1 MQRRPFFATT
11 AAAILALGAFA
22 ATPAHA
28 AWPNDKPIQWVV
40 PYAPGGTADTLS
52 RMIAEQLGPKLGTT
66 VVVVNRPGASGV
78 IGQTSVAQAPGDGY
92 TVLYDATPYSINPH
106 LQKLP
111 YDPQKDLQPVMLVG
125 LTPMLLAVPK
135 HSPFKTVQDFV
146 KAAKAAPGKYTFG
159 SGGQGTVQYMGA
171 ELFLQGAGVKSMHV
185 PYKSGGP
192 ALQAVMAGEVDFGFG
207 NLPALSPH
215 VKSGMLR
222 PLAIT
227 SATRNPNY
235 AEVPTIAETAVKGYE
250 VHEWNGIFAPAG
262 TPPEVVRRLNTA
274 LREVLESTHLKARIY
289 ALGSRVIAS
298 SPEEF
303 RQFLAKEDARWA
315 STVKSAGIKKE

>member
-1 MQRRPFFATT
+1 MKRRPIL
-11 AAAILALGAFA
+11 AAAALALSALA
-22 ATPAHA
+22 AVPALA
-28 AWPNDKPIQWVV
+28 AWPTDKPIQLVV
-40 PYAPGGTADTLS
+40 PYAPGGTADALS

-78 IGQTSVAQAPGDGY
+78 IGQASVAQAPGDGY

-111 YDPQKDLQPVMLVG
+111 YDPKKDLQPVTLVG
-125 LTPMLLAVPK
+125 LTPMLFAVHK
-135 HSPFKTVQDFV
+135 NSPFKSVQEFV
-146 KAAKAAPGKYTFG
+146 QAAKAAPGKYTFG

-171 ELFLQGAGVKSMHV
+171 ELFLQGAGVKGLHV

-192 ALQAVMAGEVDFGFG
+192 ALQAAMAGEVDFGFG
-207 NLPALSPH
+207 NLPALSAH

-227 SATRNPNY
+227 SATRDPNY
-235 AEVPTIAETAVKGYE
+235 PDVPTIAETAVKGYE

-262 TPPEVVRRLNTA
+262 TPPDVVQRLNVA
-274 LREVLESTHLKARIY
+274 LREVLQSTQLKARIY
-289 ALGSRVIAS
+289 ALGSRVVAS

-303 RQFLAKEDARWA
+303 HKFLVQQDERWSA
-315 STVKSAGIKKE
+315 TVKSAGIKKE

>member
-1 MQRRPFFATT
+1 MQRRPIL
-11 AAAILALGAFA
+11 AAAALALGTLAVA
-22 ATPAHA
+22 PALA
-28 AWPNDKPIQWVV
+28 AWPTDKPIQLVV
-40 PYAPGGTADTLS
+40 PYAPGGTADALS

-66 VVVVNRPGASGV
+66 VIVVNRPGASGV
-78 IGQTSVAQAPGDGY
+78 IGQASVAQAPGDGY

-111 YDPQKDLQPVMLVG
+111 YDPQKDLQPVTLVG
-125 LTPMLLAVPK
+125 LTPMLLAVHK
-135 HSPFKTVQDFV
+135 NSPFKSVQDFV

-171 ELFLQGAGVKSMHV
+171 ELFLQGAGVKGLHV

-192 ALQAVMAGEVDFGFG
+192 ALQAAMSGEVDFGFG

-215 VKSGMLR
+215 VKSGVLR

-227 SATRNPNY
+227 SATRDPNY
-235 AEVPTIAETAVKGYE
+235 PDVPTIAETAVKGYE
-250 VHEWNGIFAPAG
+250 VYEWNGIFAPAG
-262 TPPEVVRRLNTA
+262 TPPDVVQRLNVA
-274 LREVLESTHLKARIY
+274 LREVLQSTQLKARIY
-289 ALGSRVIAS
+289 ALGSRVVAS

-303 RQFLAKEDARWA
+303 HKFLVQQDERWSA
-315 STVKSAGIKKE
+315 TVKSAGIKKE

>member
-1 MQRRPFFATT
+1 MQRRPIL
-11 AAAILALGAFA
+11 AAAALALVLG
-22 ATPAHA
+22 ATPALA
-28 AWPNDKPIQWVV
+28 AWPNDKPIQLVV
-40 PYAPGGTADTLS
+40 PYAPGGTADALS

-66 VVVVNRPGASGV
+66 VIVVNKPGASGV
-78 IGQTSVAQAPGDGY
+78 IGQTAVAQSAGDGY

-111 YDPQKDLQPVMLVG
+111 YDPQKDLQPVILVG
-125 LTPMLLAVPK
+125 LTPMLFAVPK
-135 HSPFKTVQDFV
+135 NSPFKSVQDFI

-171 ELFLQGAGVKSMHV
+171 ELFLQGAGVQGLHV

-192 ALQAVMAGEVDFGFG
+192 ALQAAMAGEVDFGFG

-227 SATRNPNY
+227 SGTRNPNY
-235 AEVPTIAETAVKGYE
+235 PDVPTIAEAAVKGYE
-250 VHEWNGIFAPAG
+250 VYEWNGILAPAS
-262 TPPEVVRRLNTA
+262 TPPDVVRRLNVA
-274 LREVLESTHLKARIY
+274 LREVLESTQLKARIY

-298 SPEEF
+298 SPEDF
-303 RQFLAKEDARWA
+303 RKFLAQEDARWSA
-315 STVKSAGIKKE
+315 TVKSAGIKKE

>member
-1 MQRRPFFATT
+1 MQRRPIL
-11 AAAILALGAFA
+11 AAAALALGALA
-22 ATPAHA
+22 AAPALA
-28 AWPNDKPIQWVV
+28 AWPTDKPIQLVV
-40 PYAPGGTADTLS
+40 PYAPGGTADALS

-66 VVVVNRPGASGV
+66 VIVVNRPGASGV
-78 IGQTSVAQAPGDGY
+78 IGQSSVAQSPGDGY

-125 LTPMLLAVPK
+125 LTPMLFAVPK
-135 HSPFKTVQDFV
+135 NSPFKSVQEFV

-171 ELFLQGAGVKSMHV
+171 ELFLQGAGVQGLHV

-207 NLPALSPH
+207 NLPALSAH

-227 SATRNPNY
+227 SGTRNPNY
-235 AEVPTIAETAVKGYE
+235 ADVPTIAETAVKGFE
-250 VHEWNGIFAPAG
+250 VYEWNGILAPAA
-262 TPPEVVRRLNTA
+262 TPPDVVRRLNVA
-274 LREVLESTHLKARIY
+274 LREVLESTQLKARIY
-289 ALGSRVIAS
+289 ALGSRLVAS

-303 RQFLAKEDARWA
+303 RKFLAQEDARWA
-315 STVKSAGIKKE
+315 ITVKAAGIKKE

>member
-1 MQRRPFFATT
+1 MQRRPIL
-11 AAAILALGAFA
+11 AAAALALVLG
-22 ATPAHA
+22 ATPALA
-28 AWPNDKPIQWVV
+28 AWPNDKPIQLVV
-40 PYAPGGTADTLS
+40 PYAPGGTADALS

-66 VVVVNRPGASGV
+66 VIVVNKPGASGV
-78 IGQTSVAQAPGDGY
+78 IGQTAVAQSAGDGY

-125 LTPMLLAVPK
+125 LTPMLFAVPK
-135 HSPFKTVQDFV
+135 NSPFKSVQDFI

-171 ELFLQGAGVKSMHV
+171 ELFLQGAGVQGLHV

-192 ALQAVMAGEVDFGFG
+192 ALQAAMAGEVDFGFG

-227 SATRNPNY
+227 SGTRNPNY
-235 AEVPTIAETAVKGYE
+235 PDVPTIAEAAVKGYE
-250 VHEWNGIFAPAG
+250 VYEWNGILAPAS
-262 TPPEVVRRLNTA
+262 TPPDVVRRLNVA
-274 LREVLESTHLKARIY
+274 LREVLESTQLKARIY

-298 SPEEF
+298 SPEDF
-303 RQFLAKEDARWA
+303 RKFLAQEDARWSA
-315 STVKSAGIKKE
+315 TVKSAGIKKE

>member
-1 MQRRPFFATT
+1 MKRRPIL
-11 AAAILALGAFA
+11 AAAALALSALA
-22 ATPAHA
+22 AAPALA
-28 AWPNDKPIQWVV
+28 AWPTDKPIQLVV
-40 PYAPGGTADTLS
+40 PYAPGGTADALS

-78 IGQTSVAQAPGDGY
+78 IGQASVAQAPGDGY

-111 YDPQKDLQPVMLVG
+111 YDPKKDLQPVTLVG
-125 LTPMLLAVPK
+125 LTPMLFAVHK
-135 HSPFKTVQDFV
+135 NSPFKSVQEFV

-171 ELFLQGAGVKSMHV
+171 ELFLQGAGVKGLHV

-192 ALQAVMAGEVDFGFG
+192 ALQAAMAGEVDFGFG
-207 NLPALSPH
+207 NLPALSAH

-227 SATRNPNY
+227 SATRDPNY
-235 AEVPTIAETAVKGYE
+235 PDVPTIAETAVKGYE

-262 TPPEVVRRLNTA
+262 TPPDVVQRLNVA
-274 LREVLESTHLKARIY
+274 LREVLQSTQLKARIY
-289 ALGSRVIAS
+289 ALGSRVVAS

-303 RQFLAKEDARWA
+303 RKFLVQQDERWSA
-315 STVKSAGIKKE
+315 TVKSAGIKKE